1 MTIKTWQAAAAA
13 ALATVGLAVAI
24 GFKTPGAN
32 AAATEKR
39 VDAVENDVKA
49 LTEKVAGHDVDLAG
63 MKRDI
68 DYAARG
74 IDALL
79 QKEGLVPAPRR
90 RRSP

>member
-1 MTIKTWQAAAAA
+1 MNIKTWQAAAAA
-13 ALATVGLAVAI
+13 VMGTVGIAVAI

-39 VDAVENDVKA
+39 VDAVESNVKA
-49 LTEKVAGHDVDLAG
+49 LSEKVAGHDVDLAG
-63 MKRDI
+63 MKKDI

-79 QKEGLVPAPRR
+79 QKEGLVPSARR
-90 RRSP
+90 RRGQ